1 MSRVPQKRASRGSQK
16 WIQALVNQAPHLLD
30 RAIAPYLNLSPTDKI
45 VWLSP
50 LAEDAYAE
58 YRDEMFLSKIAA
70 RTEVAPISGL
80 WPTRGPQWDALGRTS
95 RGEPLLIEAK
105 AHIPELLSP
114 PTQATGRSLRVI
126 RTSLDR
132 VKRAVG
138 SRAAADWSGV
148 YYQYT
153 NRLAHL
159 YFLRGLNRIPAYL
172 VFVYLLNDAEM
183 LGPKTAEEWAGAIRL
198 VHAQLGIDEARL
210 TKAFA
215 GAVIDVFIDVA
226 DIAAATLT

>member
-1 MSRVPQKRASRGSQK
+1 MSRMPQKPASRGSQK
-16 WIQALVNQAPHLLD
+16 WIQLLVNRAPHLLD
-30 RAIAPYLNLSPTDKI
+30 RAIARHLSFSPTDKI

-50 LAEDAYAE
+50 LAQDAYAE
-58 YRDEMFLSKIAA
+58 YRDEMFLSKIEA
-70 RTEVAPISGL
+70 RAEVAPLSGF
-80 WPTRGPQWDALGRTS
+80 WPARGPQWDALGRTS

-114 PTQATGRSLRVI
+114 PTQATGRSVSVI

-159 YFLRGLNRIPAYL
+159 YFLRSLNRIPAYL
-172 VFVYLLNDAEM
+172 VFVYLLNDADM
-183 LGPKTAEEWAGAIRL
+183 QGPKTAEEWAGAIRL

-210 TKAFA
+210 AKAL
-215 GAVIDVFIDVA
+215 GAAVTDVFIDVA
-226 DIAAATLT
+226 DIAAATF

>member
-1 MSRVPQKRASRGSQK
+1 MSRMPQKPASRGSQK
-16 WIQALVNQAPHLLD
+16 WIQLLVNRAPHLLD
-30 RAIAPYLNLSPTDKI
+30 RAIARHLSFSPTDKI

-50 LAEDAYAE
+50 LAQDAYAE
-58 YRDEMFLSKIAA
+58 YRDEMFLSKIEA
-70 RTEVAPISGL
+70 RAEVAPLSGF
-80 WPTRGPQWDALGRTS
+80 WPARGPQWDALGRTS

-114 PTQATGRSLRVI
+114 PTQATGRSVSVI

-159 YFLRGLNRIPAYL
+159 YFLRSLNRIPAYL
-172 VFVYLLNDAEM
+172 VFVYLLNDADM
-183 LGPKTAEEWAGAIRL
+183 QGPKTAEEWAGAIRL

-210 TKAFA
+210 AKAL
-215 GAVIDVFIDVA
+215 GAAVTDVFIDVA
-226 DIAAATLT
+226 DIAAATL

>member
-1 MSRVPQKRASRGSQK
+1 M
-16 WIQALVNQAPHLLD
+16 
-30 RAIAPYLNLSPTDKI
+30 
-45 VWLSP
+45 
-50 LAEDAYAE
+50 
-58 YRDEMFLSKIAA
+58 
-70 RTEVAPISGL
+70 
-80 WPTRGPQWDALGRTS
+80 
-95 RGEPLLIEAK
+95 LIEAK

-138 SRAAADWSGV
+138 SRAAADWSGI

-159 YFLRGLNRIPAYL
+159 YFLRTLNRIPAYL
-172 VFVYLLNDAEM
+172 VFVYLLNDADM
-183 LGPKTAEEWAGAIRL
+183 QGPKTAEEWAGAIRL
-198 VHAQLGIDEARL
+198 VHAHLGFDEPRL

-226 DIAAATLT
+226 DIAAATLM

>member
-16 WIQALVNQAPHLLD
+16 WIQALVNRAPHLLD
-30 RAIAPYLNLSPTDKI
+30 RAIAPHLNLSPTDRI
-45 VWLSP
+45 LWLSP
-50 LAEDAYAE
+50 LAGDAYAE
-58 YRDEMFLSKIAA
+58 YRDEMLLSKIEARAEAA
-70 RTEVAPISGL
+70 PLSGF

-114 PTQATGRSLRVI
+114 PTQATGTSLRMI
-126 RTSLDR
+126 RTSLNR
-132 VKRAVG
+132 VKWAVG
-138 SRAAADWSGV
+138 SRAAADWDRI

-159 YFLRGLNRIPAYL
+159 HFLRNLNRIPAYL
-172 VFVYLLNDAEM
+172 IFVYLLNDADM
-183 LGPKTAEEWAGAIRL
+183 QGPKTAEEWAGAIRL
-198 VHAQLGIDEARL
+198 VHAQLGIGEARL

-226 DIAAATLT
+226 DIAAASLI

>member
-16 WIQALVNQAPHLLD
+16 WIQLLVNQAPHLLD
-30 RAIAPYLNLSPTDKI
+30 RAIARHLNLSPVDKI

-50 LAEDAYAE
+50 LGD
-58 YRDEMFLSKIAA
+58 DTFLSKIEA
-70 RTEVAPISGL
+70 RTDMVPLSGF
-80 WPTRGPQWDALGRTS
+80 WPVRGPQWDALGRTS

-105 AHIPELLSP
+105 AHIPELLSS

-138 SRAAADWSGV
+138 SRARADWSET

-159 YFLRGLNRIPAYL
+159 YFLRILNRIPAYL
-172 VFVYLLNDAEM
+172 VFVYLLNDPAM
-183 LGPKTAEEWAGAIRL
+183 QGPKTAEEWAGAIRL
-198 VHAQLGIDEARL
+198 SHAQLCVDEARL
-210 TKAFA
+210 KKAF
-215 GAVIDVFIDVA
+215 GDTVIDVFIDVS
-226 DIAAATLT
+226 DIAAATP

>member
-1 MSRVPQKRASRGSQK
+1 MSRVPQKRANRGSQK
-16 WIQALVNQAPHLLD
+16 WIQVLVNQAPHLLD
-30 RAIAPYLNLSPTDKI
+30 RAIARHLNLSPTDKI

-50 LAEDAYAE
+50 LAQDAYAE
-58 YRDEMFLSKIAA
+58 YRDEMFLSKIEARAEAA
-70 RTEVAPISGL
+70 PLSGF
-80 WPTRGPQWDALGRTS
+80 WPTRGPQWDALGQTS

-138 SRAAADWSGV
+138 SRVAADWSGV

-159 YFLRGLNRIPAYL
+159 YFLRSLNRVPAYL
-172 VFVYLLNDAEM
+172 VFVYLLNDADM
-183 LGPKTAEEWAGAIRL
+183 QGPKTAEEWAGAIRL
-198 VHAQLGIDEARL
+198 VHAHLGVDEARL

>member
-1 MSRVPQKRASRGSQK
+1 MSRVSQKRASRGSQK
-16 WIQALVNQAPHLLD
+16 WIQMLVNQAPQLLD
-30 RAIAPYLNLSPTDKI
+30 RAVARHLNLSPTDRI

-58 YRDEMFLSKIAA
+58 YRDEMFLSKIEA
-70 RTEVAPISGL
+70 RAEVAPLSGF

-95 RGEPLLIEAK
+95 RGEILLIEAK

-114 PTQATGRSLRVI
+114 PTQATGRSLRMI
-126 RTSLDR
+126 RASLDR

-138 SRAAADWSGV
+138 SRAGADWSGS

-159 YFLRGLNRIPAYL
+159 YFLRNLNRIPAYL
-172 VFVYLLNDAEM
+172 VFVYLLNDADM
-183 LGPKTAEEWAGAIRL
+183 QGAKTAEEWAGAIRL
-198 VHAQLGIDEARL
+198 MHAQLGIGDERL
-210 TKAFA
+210 SKAFG
-215 GAVIDVFIDVA
+215 GAVIDVFVDVA
-226 DIAAATLT
+226 DITAATST